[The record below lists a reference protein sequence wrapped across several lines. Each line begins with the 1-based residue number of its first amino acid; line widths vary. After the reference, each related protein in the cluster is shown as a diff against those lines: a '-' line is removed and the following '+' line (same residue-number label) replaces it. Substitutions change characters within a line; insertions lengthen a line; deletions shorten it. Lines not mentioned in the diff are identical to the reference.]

1 MQKPLAGGVRA
12 PRNGVTTN
20 RLMRVLIR
28 RFQMGSRIRSSK
40 LRTTGLGRFSR
51 VRLEGRRGDQSS
63 LPPID
68 PRVID
73 FHEGA
78 VDGTGDLAAP
88 GDDGEAEP
96 DGGGAVAEFVFLAA
110 ELLAVEVEDPLLPGS
125 LDSVGVEVAG
135 EAVLTV
141 EGG

>member
-1 MQKPLAGGVRA
+1 
-12 PRNGVTTN
+12 
-20 RLMRVLIR
+20 MRVLIR

-68 PRVID
+68 PHAVD

-88 GDDGEAEP
+88 AMMARLSQT
-96 DGGGAVAEFVFLAA
+96 GAGLWQKAFFSRRSSL
-110 ELLAVEVEDPLLPGS
+110 PLK
-125 LDSVGVEVAG
+125 
-135 EAVLTV
+135 
-141 EGG
+141 